1 MSSPE
6 HDSARVLVVDDD
18 AVTRVTVRDYL
29 EEAGFSVS
37 EAADG
42 EAGRRELEQCRFDI
56 ALVDVVMPRID
67 GFALCELI
75 RSTPGLEHL
84 PVLMMTGSDDVSA
97 VSRAFETGATD
108 FITKPLNPDL
118 LVHRVRYMLR
128 AKRTADL
135 LRKRERSLAYAE
147 RIARIGNWELDTE
160 SGELTCSDALNE
172 LIGFGRP
179 LESRAE
185 LLSRVHPDERPA
197 LESALSRAAE
207 EGVRTHSEF
216 RVLSP
221 DGDTVI
227 VEQDAEPIV
236 DRSGRVVKV
245 LAALRDVTS
254 QREAEKR
261 IRDLAHYDPVT
272 GLPNRLLLADELQ
285 QAIAAAARH
294 RRTLAV
300 LFVDLDHF
308 KRINDTWGHP
318 VGDEVLREVA
328 RRIRSCLRSEDIA
341 ARGEIAVD
349 DAEEPLHTVA
359 RLGGDE
365 FVVILREI
373 RVAEDAA
380 IVARRVGVAL
390 TAPLTVHATT
400 VYVTASI
407 GISVFPADADAADGL
422 LKHAD
427 AAMYQAK
434 ARGRN
439 GFRFY
444 CREMQGHAY
453 ARLRVEAALRRALD
467 EGAFELHYQPR
478 IDLATNAPVGMEALV
493 RWTDPELG
501 EMSPAEFIPIA
512 EETGLI
518 VPLGRWVL
526 ETACRQARK
535 WHDSGFDNLCVS
547 VNLSVVQARQDDLGA
562 RVSEVLETTGL
573 APERLELELT
583 EGLLMEDTQAHIRL
597 MDALKSLG
605 VRLSIDDFGTGYSS
619 LQYLKRFPIDAL
631 KIDRCFVRDLE
642 TDRDDHAIVHGTISL
657 AHSLGLRVVAEGVET
672 RGQCERLR
680 ELRCDE
686 VQGFYFARPLEA
698 RAFARWLADWQAP
711 AAGERRAALR

>member
-1 MSSPE
+1 MG
-6 HDSARVLVVDDD
+6 RVLVVDDD
-18 AVTRVTVRDYL
+18 AVTRVTVQDYL
-29 EEAGFSVS
+29 EEAGFTVS

-42 EAGRRELEQCRFDI
+42 EAGHRELTLHGFDI
-56 ALVDVVMPRID
+56 VLLDVVMPRMD
-67 GFALCELI
+67 GFALCETI
-75 RSTPGLEHL
+75 RSTAGTEHL
-84 PVLMMTGSDDVSA
+84 PVLMMTGNDDVSS

-147 RIARIGNWELDTE
+147 RIARIGNWELDPA
-160 SGELTCSDALNE
+160 SGELACSEALNE
-172 LIGFGRP
+172 LIGFGEP
-179 LESRAE
+179 IESRRE
-185 LLSRVHPDERPA
+185 LLSRVHPEDRSA
-197 LESALSRAAE
+197 LETALRRTVE
-207 EGVRTHSEF
+207 ESVRTHSEF
-216 RVLSP
+216 RVLRAG
-221 DGDTVI
+221 GDPLI
-227 VEQDAEPIV
+227 VEQDAEPIA
-236 DRSGRVVKV
+236 DQSGRIVKV

-254 QREAEKR
+254 QREAERR

-272 GLPNRLLLADELQ
+272 GLPNRLLLAEQLKQSID
-285 QAIAAAARH
+285 AAVRH

-300 LFVDLDHF
+300 LFIDLDHF

-328 RRIRSCLRSEDIA
+328 QRIRSCLRAEDIA
-341 ARGEIAVD
+341 SRGEPAVD
-349 DAEEPLHTVA
+349 GAEDARHTVA

-365 FVVILREI
+365 FVVVLREI
-373 RVAEDAA
+373 RAAEDAA
-380 IVARRVGVAL
+380 LVARRIGIAL
-390 TAPLTVHATT
+390 TAPLTVNATT

-427 AAMYQAK
+427 AAMYEAK
-434 ARGRN
+434 AQGRD
-439 GFRFY
+439 GFHFY
-444 CREMQGHAY
+444 SKAMQGHAY
-453 ARLRVEAALRRALD
+453 ARLRVEAAMRRALD
-467 EGAFELHYQPR
+467 ERAFELHYQPR
-478 IDLATNAPVGMEALV
+478 IDLESNLPVGMEALV

-501 EMSPAEFIPIA
+501 EMSPAEFIPVA

-518 VPLGRWVL
+518 VPLGAWVL
-526 ETACRQARK
+526 ETACRQTRL
-535 WHDSGFDNLCVS
+535 WHDSGFGDLCVS
-547 VNLSVVQARQDDLGA
+547 VNVSVVQARHDDLGA
-562 RVSEVLETTGL
+562 RVAEVLAATGL
-573 APERLELELT
+573 APNRLELELT

-642 TDRDDHAIVHGTISL
+642 TDRDDDAIVHGTISL
-657 AHSLGLRVVAEGVET
+657 AHSLELRVVAEGVET
-672 RGQCERLR
+672 PGQCERLR

-686 VQGFYFARPLEA
+686 VQGYYFARPLDVEA
-698 RAFARWLADWQAP
+698 FSRWLSEWRAP
-711 AAGERRAALR
+711 QSGKRAAQR